1 MASIVLLLL
10 FLSKVYFSECCCAV
24 GVWASGAVGASKVF
38 LCVRIH
44 EDVKAVVSFPETFHK
59 RSTPGCTRLWDFE
72 ESSVCGGLD
81 VSLQGFDNILQRRG
95 LQRCASTPMLCKIL
109 TNEHN
114 PTHPRKPNK
123 AQTPPLN
130 PRP

>member
-72 ESSVCGGLD
+72 ESSVCGGLM
-81 VSLQGFDNILQRRG
+81 SLYKALITFYNEGACSVVLQ
-95 LQRCASTPMLCKIL
+95 LQCYARYLQ
-109 TNEHN
+109 TNTTQHIRES
-114 PTHPRKPNK
+114 PTKPK
-123 AQTPPLN
+123 PPH
-130 PRP
+130 